1 MDLPEENLTG
11 SFRKDGVLIVHLSRN
26 YLSDEVGFQA
36 WGAWG
41 TLAVIREE
49 VGKKHPSVSSSS
61 HAKNSHS
68 ESSLH
73 STLYVFRFYCQEPRK
88 QTKREVEIQR
98 PMHVTVKNS
107 ES

>member
-49 VGKKHPSVSSSS
+49 VGKSIP
-61 HAKNSHS
+61 
-68 ESSLH
+68 
-73 STLYVFRFYCQEPRK
+73 Q
-88 QTKREVEIQR
+88 
-98 PMHVTVKNS
+98 
-107 ES
+107 